1 MRQEFVVFTDESNI
15 DSKRFSALSA
25 VSMPY
30 EHFSLVNGQVRWI
43 VSTSE
48 VREIKWEK
56 VRNDRYYRCAEELL
70 AFIIKNVQAYDLR
83 VDVLVWDTHDSRHDV
98 FGRDDIANYER
109 MFYHLLRSSMTR
121 RPAGSVWH
129 IYPDERNGID
139 WDTVRGCLTSVGM
152 RNRLEH
158 TLFGCLYSDPSFLIK
173 TFQERNSEEEPLIQ
187 VADLFSGLAVFS
199 YEKYQA
205 YLAWRHQ
212 DKGQMCLF
220 NTGPTRKLSNGERYR
235 SRLLYQFDVMCK
247 ERKLGV
253 SLHEEQRLRT
263 FNPLNPINFWPYTPQ
278 GDYDKAPTRGQRR

>member
-1 MRQEFVVFTDESNI
+1 MPNERRYEES
-15 DSKRFSALSA
+15 L
-25 VSMPY
+25 
-30 EHFSLVNGQVRWI
+30 G
-43 VSTSE
+43 
-48 VREIKWEK
+48 
-56 VRNDRYYRCAEELL
+56 
-70 AFIIKNVQAYDLR
+70 AYP
-83 VDVLVWDTHDSRHDV
+83 
-98 FGRDDIANYER
+98 FG
-109 MFYHLLRSSMTR
+109 S
-121 RPAGSVWH
+121 
-129 IYPDERNGID
+129 
-139 WDTVRGCLTSVGM
+139 
-152 RNRLEH
+152 
-158 TLFGCLYSDPSFLIK
+158 LYSDPSFLIK

-263 FNPLNPINFWPYTPQ
+263 FNPLNPINFWPYTPKETTTKLQ
-278 GDYDKAPTRGQRR
+278 HAANDARLMV